1 MVKNTR
7 WFWVLGIVI
16 MLTSCAKTGNREFEN
31 AFSAYKALFVID
43 GRVIDTGNNNIS
55 HSEGQGYGLLFS
67 VAAND
72 RRAFDKLWTWTVGVL
87 QRPDGLFSWRYI
99 PCEAKNRTCV
109 DDPNNASDGD
119 ILIAWAL
126 LRAAEKWGVDG
137 YKSEA
142 IKIINTIE
150 KKLIVAQEPY
160 TLLLPGVAGFKDDSG
175 VQFNLSYWVFP
186 ALTAFSQNSDNPDV
200 WKALFESGIFLIQEA
215 SFSSYKL
222 PSDWTRINNGK
233 ISLDNVIAGE
243 FGFNAIRI
251 PLHLV
256 WSPAFHENAK
266 RDTLLAPFT
275 TWWSSPNKPA
285 TLELENEAPSD
296 YTMTPGM
303 KAVVQAVN
311 KIDNGKQ
318 PRWPIL
324 NRNTDYYSASL
335 VLLSMLAVS
344 DMSS

>member
-1 MVKNTR
+1 
-7 WFWVLGIVI
+7 
-16 MLTSCAKTGNREFEN
+16 MLTSCAKTDNRELEN
-31 AFSAYKALFVID
+31 AFSAYKALFIVD
-43 GRVIDTGNNNIS
+43 GRVIDTGNNNVS

-72 RRAFDKLWTWTVGVL
+72 RRAFDKIWTWTADIL
-87 QRPDGLFSWRYI
+87 RRPDGLFSWRYT
-99 PCEAKNRTCV
+99 PCEAKNRACV

-126 LRAAEKWGVDG
+126 LRAADKWGVDH
-137 YKSEA
+137 YRREA
-142 IKIINTIE
+142 IKIINIIE

-222 PSDWTRINNGK
+222 PSDWTRIKNGK
-233 ISLDNVIAGE
+233 VSLDNVIAGE
-243 FGFNAIRI
+243 FGFNAVRI

-256 WSPAFHENAK
+256 WSPTFHENTK
-266 RDTLLAPFT
+266 RDALLAPFT
-275 TWWSSPNKPA
+275 TWWDSPNTPA
-285 TLELENEAPSD
+285 TLELENEVPSG

-303 KAVVQAVN
+303 KAVAQAVN
-311 KIDNGKQ
+311 QIDNGKQ
-318 PRWPIL
+318 PHWPIL